1 MTWMGSLCVRGQS
14 RMSRI
19 RPSVVATHAS
29 YGVPGYR
36 YIVCLDTDRESRRQL
51 RLVNAVPGVVSFLD
65 RTPLR

>member
-1 MTWMGSLCVRGQS
+1 
-14 RMSRI
+14 MSRI
-19 RPSVVATHAS
+19 RPSVVATHAG